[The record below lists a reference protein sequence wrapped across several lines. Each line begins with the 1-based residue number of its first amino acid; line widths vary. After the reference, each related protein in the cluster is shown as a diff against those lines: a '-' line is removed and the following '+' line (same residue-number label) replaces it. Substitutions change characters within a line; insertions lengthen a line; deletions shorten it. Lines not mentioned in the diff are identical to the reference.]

1 MLEFYYD
8 CLLKYL
14 RPQSFE
20 LTETDTDSLCMA
32 INQPDLDLCV
42 RGTYRQKY
50 HKEIFG
56 SCSDEV
62 NAVWFPRRCCPHHRQ
77 ENPRDF

>member
-20 LTETDTDSLCMA
+20 LKETDTDSLYMA
-32 INQPDLDLCV
+32 INQSDLDLCV
-42 RGTYRQKY
+42 KGRYRQKY
-50 HKEIFG
+50 HKEIFD

-62 NAVWFPRRCCPHHRQ
+62 NALWCPRRCCPR
-77 ENPRDF
+77 NITI